1 MFQRMKKVAETEK
14 DPGRLKHKI
23 KIPIWLTSAAVS
35 LLIILLALTV
45 NHAREKEIVNQFS
58 RQQTAIAR
66 GTATGIG
73 DFISGIEKS
82 MLLISRLPYVRG
94 IASEPNGQG
103 YRDHGG
109 NEHTG
114 MPSVRESRGEVI
126 TESIK
131 VIYEDLRGKVDF
143 IALEDTNGV
152 LTIGQPPSALKKIFG
167 QRIEPRPYF
176 QEIRKTGKPYIGTMV
191 LPSLSEENSGTSNTS
206 HAVIIAVPTCDSSN
220 RFSGA
225 VVTAISLSTIVDR
238 YIAPRRELS
247 CCAWIMDRQ
256 GMIIAHPDPAS
267 IGNNVGSLKHAVEGE
282 RVSLAD
288 ALQKESEGHGV
299 YRIRGPEG
307 RQGKTIIAYAPLDL
321 SSEQLFVAIT
331 APYNEIALLAR
342 RGFINVML
350 GAMGLIIVLAVA
362 GVVIGN
368 SRTRRMHL
376 KEELKRL
383 KEREEWR
390 EKLLHEHRKTEGI
403 IEGSPIPAFVLD
415 KEHHV
420 THWNRACAELTGVAA
435 TDVTGSDR
443 HSIALYHS
451 KRPTIADTI
460 IDADTET
467 LEKYYGTKKVRKS
480 ITVKGAY
487 EAMDFFP
494 DLGGKPRYLYF
505 LAAPIYDE
513 QGNIIAAIETMQDVT
528 RQKEM
533 DIRLEEYA
541 ETLQSELDENVKL
554 REKVEGLY
562 NYLQSIIDSLPDRI
576 LDIDQDGIISYV
588 SRDVKNG
595 EGIISSTFG
604 GKHFT
609 DFVEEKNQALVLDRW
624 MAAQEGH
631 LTPYEIT
638 ATARDGTEK
647 NLLISLR
654 PVKGTDHYLLVQRD
668 ITEFKALEKKF
679 YESQKL
685 AAIGQLSAGIAHEVR
700 NPLSSIKM
708 SLQVLEKR
716 MQPGGNDLKRF
727 RIAHREVEH
736 LERLVND
743 ILIYAKPSDPV
754 KKVSNI
760 EQIIDHALA
769 MTENDIA
776 EKHIKV
782 EKTFSEGLPSLEVD
796 SAMLEQA
803 FLNIYRNAIDAMGDE
818 GTLSISARQENNHQI
833 LVAIGDDGC
842 GISRNDMPHIFNPF
856 FTRKSTGTG
865 LGLAQIKKIVDMHQ
879 GTIEITSEEGMGTRV
894 VVIFPLE
901 TSREKSAPVVAM

>member
-1 MFQRMKKVAETEK
+1 
-14 DPGRLKHKI
+14 
-23 KIPIWLTSAAVS
+23 
-35 LLIILLALTV
+35 
-45 NHAREKEIVNQFS
+45 
-58 RQQTAIAR
+58 
-66 GTATGIG
+66 
-73 DFISGIEKS
+73 
-82 MLLISRLPYVRG
+82 
-94 IASEPNGQG
+94 
-103 YRDHGG
+103 
-109 NEHTG
+109 
-114 MPSVRESRGEVI
+114 
-126 TESIK
+126 
-131 VIYEDLRGKVDF
+131 
-143 IALEDTNGV
+143 
-152 LTIGQPPSALKKIFG
+152 
-167 QRIEPRPYF
+167 
-176 QEIRKTGKPYIGTMV
+176 
-191 LPSLSEENSGTSNTS
+191 
-206 HAVIIAVPTCDSSN
+206 
-220 RFSGA
+220 
-225 VVTAISLSTIVDR
+225 
-238 YIAPRRELS
+238 
-247 CCAWIMDRQ
+247 
-256 GMIIAHPDPAS
+256 
-267 IGNNVGSLKHAVEGE
+267 
-282 RVSLAD
+282 
-288 ALQKESEGHGV
+288 
-299 YRIRGPEG
+299 
-307 RQGKTIIAYAPLDL
+307 
-321 SSEQLFVAIT
+321 
-331 APYNEIALLAR
+331 
-342 RGFINVML
+342 
-350 GAMGLIIVLAVA
+350 
-362 GVVIGN
+362 
-368 SRTRRMHL
+368 
-376 KEELKRL
+376 
-383 KEREEWR
+383 
-390 EKLLHEHRKTEGI
+390 
-403 IEGSPIPAFVLD
+403 
-415 KEHHV
+415 
-420 THWNRACAELTGVAA
+420 
-435 TDVTGSDR
+435 
-443 HSIALYHS
+443 
-451 KRPTIADTI
+451 
-460 IDADTET
+460 
-467 LEKYYGTKKVRKS
+467 
-480 ITVKGAY
+480 
-487 EAMDFFP
+487 
-494 DLGGKPRYLYF
+494 
-505 LAAPIYDE
+505 
-513 QGNIIAAIETMQDVT
+513 
-528 RQKEM
+528 
-533 DIRLEEYA
+533 
-541 ETLQSELDENVKL
+541 
-554 REKVEGLY
+554 
-562 NYLQSIIDSLPDRI
+562 
-576 LDIDQDGIISYV
+576 
-588 SRDVKNG
+588 
-595 EGIISSTFG
+595 
-604 GKHFT
+604 
-609 DFVEEKNQALVLDRW
+609 